1 MSNTGLRLRSP
12 EKDCV
17 LDALHLL
24 THVCKEPE
32 LAGFDDYVMDD
43 ELLCATTSH
52 NFSASGSNM
61 AHVLSIFMRIAQL
74 VCLYVCI
81 CRVCFVV
88 CACRA
93 CLPCVFVVCVC
104 RACLSCV
111 FVVCVLIRKR
121 ASLCV
126 LRKTVSAHHGSDS

>member
-104 RACLSCV
+104 RVCAYTQACEL
-111 FVVCVLIRKR
+111 VCLEKNSKC
-121 ASLCV
+121 APWQ
-126 LRKTVSAHHGSDS
+126 